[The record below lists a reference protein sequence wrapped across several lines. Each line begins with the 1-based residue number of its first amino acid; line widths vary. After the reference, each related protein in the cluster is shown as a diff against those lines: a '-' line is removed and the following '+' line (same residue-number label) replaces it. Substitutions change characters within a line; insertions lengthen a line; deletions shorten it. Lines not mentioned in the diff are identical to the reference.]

1 MKKNLSRL
9 KVYLLGV
16 WKMYCRFEQYL
27 YVRCGFT
34 RAARGNFPSHIIGG
48 TSGLEVGRRDPS
60 FWAGFGA
67 NIDAIEVT
75 SLPNM
80 AFCFVQIPLLIMTSF
95 FVGKLKVQFN
105 QKSVPPS

>member
-1 MKKNLSRL
+1 MLDAGLHGQPGATS
-9 KVYLLGV
+9 LLILLEELLD
-16 WKMYCRFEQYL
+16 WK
-27 YVRCGFT
+27 
-34 RAARGNFPSHIIGG
+34 
-48 TSGLEVGRRDPS
+48 LEGEIHHSSCQP
-60 FWAGFGA
+60 WAGFGA